1 MPKLARNSKQIEDDL
16 IRAEIAAGMNS
27 HGIRRQ
33 NCLAQRAGIPQST
46 LSIHMR
52 DLDRM
57 TLGELRRIAMVVG
70 LKISI
75 ERRCGNEH

>member
-16 IRAEIAAGMNS
+16 IRAEIIAGMNS

-33 NCLAQRAGIPQST
+33 NQLARRASIPQST

-57 TLGELRRIAMVVG
+57 TIGELRRIAMVVD
-70 LKISI
+70 LKITI
-75 ERRCGNEH
+75 ERRCSIEH